1 MPKPIFYMS
10 LINYLKSRVFIAQVL
25 SVIVIVAVL
34 SFLFF
39 HWLTF
44 VTHHGEEITV
54 PNLTKL
60 TPEQAEELL
69 DELDLDYEIIDT
81 VDYQPTIPK
90 LAIVQ
95 QEPTAGS
102 KVKGGRTI
110 YIKLNAPTYKMV
122 SVPDL
127 IDRTYRQAVPNLK
140 AVGLLEGSKRYL
152 PSIAKDMVMEM
163 WQNGK
168 KLKPG
173 DKVLK
178 ASRIDLVLGD
188 GKIVLKEEDVDSIVN
203 ETEQIKDELNTPAVD
218 SIKNE

>member
-1 MPKPIFYMS
+1 MS
-10 LINYLKSRVFIAQVL
+10 LVNYLKSRVFFAQVL

-34 SFLFF
+34 SYLFF

-44 VTHHGEEITV
+44 VTHHGQEITV
-54 PNLTKL
+54 PNLAKL
-60 TPEQAEELL
+60 TPEQAEEVL
-69 DELDLDYEIIDT
+69 DELDLNYEVIDT
-81 VDYQPTIPK
+81 VDYQPNIPK

-110 YIKLNAPTYKMV
+110 YVKLNASTYKMV

-127 IDRTYRQAVPNLK
+127 IDRTYRQALPNLK
-140 AVGLLEGSKRYL
+140 AVGLQEGSKRYA

-163 WQNGK
+163 WLNGK

-178 ASRIDLVLGD
+178 ASKIDLVLGD
-188 GKIVLKEEDVDSIVN
+188 GKIVLKEEDIDSIVN
-203 ETEQIKDELNTPAVD
+203 EAEPIKDEIKTPETD

>member
-1 MPKPIFYMS
+1 MS
-10 LINYLKSRVFIAQVL
+10 LVNYLKSRVFFAQVV

-34 SFLFF
+34 SYLFF

-44 VTHHGEEITV
+44 VTHHGQEITV
-54 PNLTKL
+54 PNLSKL
-60 TPEQAEELL
+60 TPEQAEEVL
-69 DELDLDYEIIDT
+69 DELDLNYEVIDT
-81 VDYQPTIPK
+81 VDYQPNIPK

-110 YIKLNAPTYKMV
+110 YVKLNASTYKMV

-127 IDRTYRQAVPNLK
+127 LDRTYRQAIPNLK
-140 AVGLLEGSKRYL
+140 AVGLQEGTKKYV

-163 WQNGK
+163 WFNGK

-178 ASRIDLVLGD
+178 ASKIDLVLGD

-203 ETEQIKDELNTPAVD
+203 QEEPIKDEIKTPEAD
-218 SIKNE
+218 TIKNE

>member
-1 MPKPIFYMS
+1 MS

-152 PSIAKDMVMEM
+152 P
-163 WQNGK
+163 
-168 KLKPG
+168 
-173 DKVLK
+173 
-178 ASRIDLVLGD
+178 
-188 GKIVLKEEDVDSIVN
+188 
-203 ETEQIKDELNTPAVD
+203 
-218 SIKNE
+218 